1 MLNKNSDLN
10 TIVVDRT
17 DKLRIDPLLKNKTTT
32 TLTPTDIKT
41 FENDE
46 YFNYIRQKGMNY
58 SRNNMRKRNLN
69 RTNLTQTSF
78 G

>member
-46 YFNYIRQKGMNY
+46 YFNYIK
-58 SRNNMRKRNLN
+58 
-69 RTNLTQTSF
+69 
-78 G
+78 